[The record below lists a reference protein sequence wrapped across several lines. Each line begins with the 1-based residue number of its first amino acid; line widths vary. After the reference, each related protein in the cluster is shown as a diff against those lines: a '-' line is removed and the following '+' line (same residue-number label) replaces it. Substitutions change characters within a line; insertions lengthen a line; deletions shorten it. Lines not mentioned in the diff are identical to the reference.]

1 MPLHSLSSLLLFNV
15 GMTLQN
21 SWPFSEK
28 SYACIECT
36 KFFFL
41 PLFSKCIYT
50 LLRCNSLLDS
60 DYHGHMNLPRRF
72 MLVYSILLLMID
84 MD

>member
-36 KFFFL
+36 NFFF
-41 PLFSKCIYT
+41 FCHCSVSAYI

-60 DYHGHMNLPRRF
+60 DYHGHMNLPCRF

-84 MD
+84 MN